1 VLKKIEEMIAEWHMF
16 KQTHSSTTR
25 GALLLDSTFSQV
37 YHHSEQYS
45 STKSSVVMES
55 MNMTVPTILKPFD
68 INDVNSENEQNFVLQ
83 LADKIKSNIATNQQK
98 LHLHVT
104 QNKKFSGFSRRP
116 DMVLTLRSASPV
128 SVAEI
133 VVWIELKIND
143 NENEAMGQLIS
154 GLTRLHKEAQSSREV
169 FYGGIINRSHVK
181 LMKYTMTETGP
192 KSIVW
197 ADCIPWGC
205 KLYFTYHV
213 ADRS

>member
-1 VLKKIEEMIAEWHMF
+1 MVQELKMRNR
-16 KQTHSSTTR
+16 TPV
-25 GALLLDSTFSQV
+25 LLDSTFSQV
-37 YHHSEQYS
+37 YHNAYS
-45 STKSSVVMES
+45 STNSTVVMES
-55 MNMTVPTILKPFD
+55 LNNAVPTISNPFA
-68 INDVNSENEQNFVLQ
+68 INSIKFENEKDFVLQ
-83 LADKIKSNIATNQQK
+83 LAEKIKSNITANHQK
-98 LHLHVT
+98 LYLHVT